1 MAERVIDINSD
12 LGESYGAFR
21 IGADTELFPLISS
34 ANVACGFHGGDPRT
48 INATVKAATAQ
59 GVRVGAHPS
68 YPDLV
73 GFGRRVLAATPDE
86 IYADM
91 LYQLGAMDAFCRVN
105 GVTMQHVKAHGA
117 LNNVAAKDMG
127 VAEAISAAI
136 KAYDPSLLIY
146 AMPQSAMLDAAERAG
161 LPIVREAFADRA
173 YNPDATLVARG
184 RHGAMITDPVEA
196 AERMVRLVTEGRI
209 RTIDGDDLMLEAD
222 SICVHSDTSTAVAI
236 ATALREQFDRHG
248 ITVRAPGNA

>member
-73 GFGRRVLAATPDE
+73 GFGRRVMAATPDE

-91 LYQLGAMDAFCRVN
+91 LYQLGAMDAFCRAN
-105 GVTMQHVKAHGA
+105 GVTMQHVKTHGA
-117 LNNVAAKDMG
+117 LNNVAAKDRG
-127 VAEAISAAI
+127 VAEAIAAAV
-136 KAYDPSLLIY
+136 KAYDPALLIY
-146 AMPQSAMLDAAERAG
+146 IMPQSVMFEAAEQAG
-161 LPIVREAFADRA
+161 LTIVREAFADRA
-173 YNPDATLVARG
+173 YNPDATLVARS
-184 RHGAMITDPVEA
+184 RHGAMITDPEEA
-196 AERMVRLVTEGRI
+196 AARMVRLVTEGRV
-209 RTIDGDDLMLEAD
+209 RTIDGDDLTLEAD

-236 ATALREQFDRHG
+236 ATALREQFARHD